1 MKSNQYSR
9 AKDLLQ
15 KYHTIQP
22 NNNQAICLIAEVLQ
36 RANDTDQAK
45 SWLVR
50 SPIFISWHSFRFF
63 FIRYLQALSTHRTDA
78 HLHRRIGELID
89 AQGDKADAIQYYF
102 DVNFDNLD
110 SFEYYFSYSRLTDI
124 IHAIF
129 QH

>member
-63 FIRYLQALSTHRTDA
+63 SLGIY
-78 HLHRRIGELID
+78 
-89 AQGDKADAIQYYF
+89 KP
-102 DVNFDNLD
+102 
-110 SFEYYFSYSRLTDI
+110 
-124 IHAIF
+124 
-129 QH
+129 